1 MAADGDKDSTLDSL
15 EDDMVKLVAYTIVS
29 LKRGHERIMDGG
41 EGSMIVTDSMSG
53 RAFITWVIARY
64 LQQEV
69 TLPGDTK
76 STQIRSDQIDPG
88 ELKYLTVYY
97 VVSKRWPRHG
107 LSFEQKQVTVLKE
120 IRDEI
125 AKS

>member
-1 MAADGDKDSTLDSL
+1 MATGGEKEPDIYSL
-15 EDDMVKLVAYTIVS
+15 EDDKVNLVGYTIVS
-29 LKRGHERIMDGG
+29 LRRGHERIMDGG
-41 EGSMIVTDSMSG
+41 EGSVIVTDSMTG
-53 RAFITWVIARY
+53 EAFTSWIIAKY

-69 TLPGDTK
+69 TVPSKPKQTRAKLIP
-76 STQIRSDQIDPG
+76 PG

-107 LSFEQKQVTVLKE
+107 LAFEQTQVRVLKE
-120 IRDEI
+120 IRDGI

>member
-1 MAADGDKDSTLDSL
+1 MATSGEKEPDIYSL
-15 EDDMVKLVAYTIVS
+15 EDDKVKLVGYTIVS
-29 LKRGHERIMDGG
+29 LRRGHERIMDGG
-41 EGSMIVTDSMSG
+41 EGSVIVTDSMTGETFTSW
-53 RAFITWVIARY
+53 IIAKY

-69 TLPGDTK
+69 TVSGNQKPKQT
-76 STQIRSDQIDPG
+76 RADQISPG

-107 LSFEQKQVTVLKE
+107 LAFEQTQVRVLKE
-120 IRDEI
+120 IRDGI

>member
-1 MAADGDKDSTLDSL
+1 MATSGEKEPDIYSL
-15 EDDMVKLVAYTIVS
+15 EDDKVKLVGYTIVS
-29 LKRGHERIMDGG
+29 LRRGHERIMEGG
-41 EGSMIVTDSMSG
+41 EGSVIVTDSMTGETFTSW
-53 RAFITWVIARY
+53 IIAKY

-69 TLPGDTK
+69 TVPSKPKQTRAELI
-76 STQIRSDQIDPG
+76 SPG

-107 LSFEQKQVTVLKE
+107 LAFEQSQVRVLKQ
-120 IRDEI
+120 IRDEL

>member
-1 MAADGDKDSTLDSL
+1 MATSGEKEPDIYSL
-15 EDDMVKLVAYTIVS
+15 EDDKVKLVGYTIVS
-29 LKRGHERIMDGG
+29 LRRGHERVMDGG
-41 EGSMIVTDSMSG
+41 EGTMVVTDNMTG
-53 RAFITWVIARY
+53 EAFTSWVIAKY

-69 TLPGDTK
+69 TVPSK
-76 STQIRSDQIDPG
+76 PTQTRAELISPG

-107 LSFEQKQVTVLKE
+107 LAFEQTQVRVLKE
-120 IRDEI
+120 IRDGI

>member
-1 MAADGDKDSTLDSL
+1 MATSGEKDIYSLD
-15 EDDMVKLVAYTIVS
+15 DDMVKLVGYTIVS
-29 LKRGHERIMDGG
+29 LRRGHERVMDGG
-41 EGSMIVTDSMSG
+41 EGTMVVTDNMTG
-53 RAFITWVIARY
+53 EAFTSWVIAKY

-69 TLPGDTK
+69 TVPSK
-76 STQIRSDQIDPG
+76 PTQTRAELISPG

-107 LSFEQKQVTVLKE
+107 LAFEQTQVRVLKE
-120 IRDEI
+120 IRDGI

>member
-1 MAADGDKDSTLDSL
+1 MAANGDKDSTLDSL

-41 EGSMIVTDSMSG
+41 QGSMIVTDSMSG
-53 RAFITWVIARY
+53 RAFISWVIARY
-64 LQQEV
+64 LQEEV
-69 TLPGDTK
+69 TVAGASK
-76 STQIRSDQIDPG
+76 STQVRSDLIDPG

-97 VVSKRWPRHG
+97 VVSNRWPRHG
-107 LSFEQKQVTVLKE
+107 LNFEQKQVTVLKE